1 MVRKITLFEFHMDG
15 SQFGP
20 ATIQTATESKGVE
33 SEADESEANESEADE
48 SAADAESKSAM
59 VTFLQGVLVFFVLFF
74 LLWVL
79 FSRLSSGDEE

>member
-20 ATIQTATESKGVE
+20 ATIQTATESEGVE
-33 SEADESEANESEADE
+33 SEADESEADDSE
-48 SAADAESKSAM
+48 ADAESKSAT

-74 LLWVL
+74 LLWVV
-79 FSRLSSGDEE
+79 FSRLGSDAEE